1 MFLESYAYFSY
12 LNKSN
17 RGGSCF
23 MISGEEDINDMGC

>member
-23 MISGEEDINDMGC
+23 MISGEDINDMGC